1 MPLTIASA
9 GASSTWVT
17 PRIVHRGGLKRRCDD
32 SEKEPV
38 QMSIFVVHDIK
49 ISLCLRSTALAFT
62 PSGIEGRMDEILAA
76 LRAAAEPTRLRLLA
90 LCAEGEMTVSEITQV
105 VGQSQP
111 RVSRHLR
118 LLCEAG
124 LLDRL
129 REGAWVFYRLS
140 DRTDSR
146 GASIARRLLDMLPA
160 DDAQIALD
168 RQRLDDVKRA
178 RAESA
183 AAYFR
188 RNAERWDSMRSMY
201 VPEVEVER
209 ALIALLPPETVSD
222 LLDIGTGTG
231 RMLVLYGPSVAR
243 AVGVDV
249 SRDMLAIARANL
261 ETTGLRHCQV
271 RHADMYRLPFA
282 DASFDAVTVH
292 QVLHYAD
299 RPRAAIAE
307 AARVL
312 KPGGRIVIADFA
324 PHAVESLREE
334 HAHRR
339 LGFSD
344 DEVEEWCD
352 SAGLSLAAERIL
364 PGAPLTVALWLAEK
378 PTLPPAAAKRSET
391 VEVGR

>member
-1 MPLTIASA
+1 
-9 GASSTWVT
+9 
-17 PRIVHRGGLKRRCDD
+17 
-32 SEKEPV
+32 
-38 QMSIFVVHDIK
+38 
-49 ISLCLRSTALAFT
+49 
-62 PSGIEGRMDEILAA
+62 MDQILAA

-90 LCAEGEMTVSEITQV
+90 LCAEGELTVSEITQV

-129 REGAWVFYRLS
+129 REGAWVFYRMAE
-140 DRTDSR
+140 RPDSQG
-146 GASIARRLLDMLPA
+146 GAVARALLDLLPP
-160 DDAQIALD
+160 DDAQMTLD

-178 RAESA
+178 RAEAA
-183 AAYFR
+183 AAYFG
-188 RNAERWDSMRSMY
+188 RNAARWDSMRSMY
-201 VPEVEVER
+201 VPEAEVER
-209 ALIALLPPETVSD
+209 ALAALLPPESVSD

-243 AVGVDV
+243 AVGVDT

-261 ETTGLRHCQV
+261 EAAGLRHCQV

-282 DASFDAVTVH
+282 DASFDAITVH

-299 RPRAAIAE
+299 RPRAAIGE

-312 KPGGRIVIADFA
+312 KPGGRLVIADFA

-339 LGFSD
+339 LGFAD
-344 DEVEEWCD
+344 GEVAEWCAA
-352 SAGLSLAAERIL
+352 AGLDVAARRHL

-378 PTLPPAAAKRSET
+378 PPAAVHGVDRQPEPAGAEQ
-391 VEVGR
+391 

>member
-1 MPLTIASA
+1 
-9 GASSTWVT
+9 
-17 PRIVHRGGLKRRCDD
+17 
-32 SEKEPV
+32 
-38 QMSIFVVHDIK
+38 
-49 ISLCLRSTALAFT
+49 
-62 PSGIEGRMDEILAA
+62 MDQILAA

-90 LCAEGEMTVSEITQV
+90 LCAEGELTVSEITQV

-129 REGAWVFYRLS
+129 REGAWVFYRLA
-140 DRTDSR
+140 DTAD
-146 GASIARRLLDMLPA
+146 AQAAVARALLDLLPA
-160 DDAQIALD
+160 DDAQLALD
-168 RQRLDDVKRA
+168 RQRLEEVKRA
-178 RAESA
+178 RAEAA
-183 AAYFR
+183 AAYFG
-188 RNAERWDSMRSMY
+188 RNAARWDDMRSMY

-209 ALIALLPPETVSD
+209 ALATLLPPDSVSD

-231 RMLVLYGPSVAR
+231 RMLVLYGPTVTR
-243 AVGVDV
+243 AVGVDT

-261 ETTGLRHCQV
+261 ETAGLRHCQV

-282 DASFDAVTVH
+282 DSSFDAITVH

-312 KPGGRIVIADFA
+312 KPGGRLVIADFA

-339 LGFSD
+339 LGFAD
-344 DEVEEWCD
+344 GEVAEWCAA
-352 SAGLSLAAERIL
+352 AGLDLAARRTL
-364 PGAPLTVALWLAEK
+364 PGAPLTVELWLAEK
-378 PTLPPAAAKRSET
+378 PPRQTTAAERQREPA
-391 VEVGR
+391 EVAR

>member
-1 MPLTIASA
+1 
-9 GASSTWVT
+9 
-17 PRIVHRGGLKRRCDD
+17 
-32 SEKEPV
+32 
-38 QMSIFVVHDIK
+38 
-49 ISLCLRSTALAFT
+49 
-62 PSGIEGRMDEILAA
+62 MDQILAA

-90 LCAEGEMTVSEITQV
+90 LCAEGELTVSEITQV

-129 REGAWVFYRLS
+129 REGAWVFYRMAE
-140 DRTDSR
+140 RPDSQG
-146 GASIARRLLDMLPA
+146 GAVARALLDLLPA
-160 DDAQIALD
+160 DDAQMALD

-178 RAESA
+178 RAEAA
-183 AAYFR
+183 AAYFG
-188 RNAERWDSMRSMY
+188 RNAARWDSIRSMY

-209 ALIALLPPETVSD
+209 ALAALLRPESVSD

-243 AVGVDV
+243 AVGVDT

-261 ETTGLRHCQV
+261 ETAGLRHCQV
-271 RHADMYRLPFA
+271 RHADMYRLPFG
-282 DASFDAVTVH
+282 DSSFDAITVH

-312 KPGGRIVIADFA
+312 KPGGRLVIADFA
-324 PHAVESLREE
+324 PHDVESLRAD

-344 DEVEEWCD
+344 EEVDEWCAA
-352 SAGLSLAAERIL
+352 AGLAVAAVRVL
-364 PGAPLTVALWLAEK
+364 PGRPLTVMLWLAER
-378 PTLPPAAAKRSET
+378 PAAADAAAAPHPEPA
-391 VEVGR
+391 EVGR